1 MVCLLLNIRKIKA
14 ENFKEDKEK
23 LKEKFVRIMKRRNNI
38 NFNDLSVEKQESVVK
53 KKKAKKAAKK
63 ESANPD
69 REDYD
74 EEEQEELKEE

>member
-74 EEEQEELKEE
+74 EEEQELKEE